1 MQNEIKAVF
10 FDVDGTLLSHTL
22 NDVPASTRRA
32 IDKLRS
38 RGILT
43 VVATGRHVDEYNKL
57 PVSSLPFDGYLML
70 NGQLLLDS
78 ERRVY
83 SGTAIDQGEME
94 ILAGIFSARHIPFV
108 MIGENERYI
117 NYVNDTVIK
126 TQEQT
131 RGLVPNLGDYKG
143 EKIYQILA
151 FVEDHH
157 RQMLD
162 DLLDEC
168 AVTSWHD
175 TGIDIIPKNGG
186 KTVGMQQF
194 LKEHGLEQSESMAFG
209 DGENDMEMLRYAGIG
224 VAMGNSSDKVKEAAD
239 YVTDSVDNDGIEK
252 ALLHFGLID

>member
-22 NDVPASTRRA
+22 NDVPESTRRA

-43 VVATGRHVDEYNKL
+43 VVATGRHMEEFNKL

-131 RGLVPNLGDYKG
+131 KGLVPKLGHYK
-143 EKIYQILA
+143 E
-151 FVEDHH
+151 
-157 RQMLD
+157 
-162 DLLDEC
+162 
-168 AVTSWHD
+168 
-175 TGIDIIPKNGG
+175 
-186 KTVGMQQF
+186 
-194 LKEHGLEQSESMAFG
+194 
-209 DGENDMEMLRYAGIG
+209 IG
-224 VAMGNSSDKVKEAAD
+224 RAHV
-239 YVTDSVDNDGIEK
+239 
-252 ALLHFGLID
+252 